1 MKGKTFKIIMGGLF
15 AALVFIG
22 TLISVPMPSYGYI
35 NIGDCFVLLS
45 GIALGPV
52 GFIASGVGAALA
64 DLALGYAIYA
74 PATFF
79 IKFLVSLV
87 IYFVCPKKKFKAWC
101 FLVGALAA
109 EAAMVAGYF
118 LYETLLY
125 GIGGAVLGVL
135 GNCVQG
141 AGNIV
146 LAFILYLCL
155 NKIEILN
162 RIFKS

>member
-87 IYFVCPKKKFKAWC
+87 IYFVCPKKKFKAWRFFSWSFSRRSRNGC
-101 FLVGALAA
+101 GLFPL
-109 EAAMVAGYF
+109 
-118 LYETLLY
+118 
-125 GIGGAVLGVL
+125 
-135 GNCVQG
+135 
-141 AGNIV
+141 
-146 LAFILYLCL
+146 
-155 NKIEILN
+155 
-162 RIFKS
+162 